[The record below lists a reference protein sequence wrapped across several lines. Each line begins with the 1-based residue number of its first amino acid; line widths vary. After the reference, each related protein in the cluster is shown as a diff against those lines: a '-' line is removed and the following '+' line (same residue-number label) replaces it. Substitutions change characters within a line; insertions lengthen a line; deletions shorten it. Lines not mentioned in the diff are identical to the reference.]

1 MITRLA
7 LPRGL
12 PLASNFKGL
21 VHKWD
26 CNLPIEP
33 QRYFLLNVP
42 PISAWAK
49 QTSMRKKPK
58 SGNNLPLVDLPPDE
72 NVKIPSQVSHTAAV
86 ANARATGQPMPPK
99 PKPDARRRF
108 PHSDADIDQAL
119 QRLKKGALQVGD
131 PEFDIVR
138 DLAEEGARHIKSRRR
153 GAQQPRENSN
163 IVTRRM
169 EALVQGYRELSPKM
183 QAHPNGAETIRK
195 LRKSVIKK
203 LDLSDQDDLISE
215 EMIKHDMRQLGPI
228 FRLVRE
234 GKMPQPGPKPV
245 KQRLLSKE
253 TQREMIA
260 GKRALAKHRSGL

>member
-1 MITRLA
+1 M
-7 LPRGL
+7 G
-12 PLASNFKGL
+12 
-21 VHKWD
+21 
-26 CNLPIEP
+26 E
-33 QRYFLLNVP
+33 
-42 PISAWAK
+42 
-49 QTSMRKKPK
+49 KPTK
-58 SGNNLPLVDLPPDE
+58 SGNIHLPPGAPLPADE
-72 NVKIPSQVSHTAAV
+72 NVKLSAQARHGAAV
-86 ANARATGQPMPPK
+86 ANAKATRRPVPPK
-99 PKPDARRRF
+99 PKPEARRRF

-119 QRLKKGALQVGD
+119 QRLQKGALQVGD

-138 DLAEEGARHIKSRRR
+138 DLAVEGARHIKSRRR
-153 GAQQPRENSN
+153 GAQQPRENSD

-169 EALVQGYRELSPKM
+169 KALVQGYRELSPKM

-203 LDLSDQDDLISE
+203 LDLPDQDDLISE
-215 EMIKHDMRQLGPI
+215 ETIKHDMRQLGPI